1 MSSLIRFYKAECQ
14 VEIRQGNWG
23 HSVSISK
30 VEGGNFFTVGDICFH
45 LIYTLTQTLPLKTSV
60 QLSFGTLCL
69 FIFLRA
75 HKVLNDVNEHLL
87 DGNYVLEA
95 CGGAQ

>member
-1 MSSLIRFYKAECQ
+1 MKENMSSLIRFYKAECQ

-45 LIYTLTQTLPLKTSV
+45 LIYTL
-60 QLSFGTLCL
+60 
-69 FIFLRA
+69 
-75 HKVLNDVNEHLL
+75 
-87 DGNYVLEA
+87 
-95 CGGAQ
+95 